1 MPTLLGRFSD
11 HLYAMARIVIGLLF
25 ACHGAQKLFGVLGGT
40 WQLGDA
46 EGLFAGSIEL
56 VGGSL
61 VALGL
66 ASSIAAFV
74 ASGEMAVAYFR
85 AHAPIGF
92 WPIQNGGE
100 WAVLYCFFFL
110 YVAAQGSGRFSLDAF
125 VRRRRAALESAAA
138 SANPSARAAAR

>member
-1 MPTLLGRFSD
+1 MPALLGRYSD
-11 HLYAMARIVIGLLF
+11 HLYAMARFVIGFLF

-46 EGLFAGSIEL
+46 EGMFAGSIEL
-56 VGGSL
+56 VAGSF

-110 YVAAQGSGRFSLDAF
+110 YVAAHGSGHFSLDA
-125 VRRRRAALESAAA
+125 VIGRRRAAIESAAA
-138 SANPSARAAAR
+138 RDGTSARAAAR

>member
-1 MPTLLGRFSD
+1 MATLLGRYSEHF
-11 HLYAMARIVIGLLF
+11 YATARIVIGLLF

-40 WQLGDA
+40 LQLGDP
-46 EGLFAGSIEL
+46 EGLFAGGIEL

-61 VALGL
+61 VAVGL
-66 ASSIAAFV
+66 AGSIAAFV

-110 YVAAQGSGRFSLDAF
+110 YVAAKGSGAFSLDF
-125 VRRRRAALESAAA
+125 LIHRRRAALAPAAA
-138 SANPSARAAAR
+138 AGNTHA

>member
-1 MPTLLGRFSD
+1 MPTLFGRYSD

-25 ACHGAQKLFGVLGGT
+25 ACHGAKKLFGVLGGT

-46 EGLFAGSIEL
+46 EGLVAGGIEL

-61 VALGL
+61 VAVGL

-110 YVAAQGSGRFSLDAF
+110 YVAAQGSGRFSLDSL
-125 VRRRRAALESAAA
+125 VRRRRAALKPAAA
-138 SANPSARAAAR
+138 SGNTSA

>member
-1 MPTLLGRFSD
+1 MPTFLGRYSD
-11 HLYAMARIVIGLLF
+11 HAYAVTRVVVGLLF

-40 WQLGDA
+40 RELGG
-46 EGLFAGSIEL
+46 EGLLAGIIEFF
-56 VGGSL
+56 GGSL

-66 ASSIAAFV
+66 VAGIAAFV

-100 WAVLYCFFFL
+100 WAVFYCFFFL
-110 YVAAQGSGRFSLDAF
+110 YVAAQGSGRFSLDSVF
-125 VRRRRAALESAAA
+125 RRRRA
-138 SANPSARAAAR
+138 PV

>member
-11 HLYAMARIVIGLLF
+11 HLYAIARIVIGLLF

-110 YVAAQGSGRFSLDAF
+110 YVAARGSGCFSLDAF

-138 SANPSARAAAR
+138 SGNPSARAAAR